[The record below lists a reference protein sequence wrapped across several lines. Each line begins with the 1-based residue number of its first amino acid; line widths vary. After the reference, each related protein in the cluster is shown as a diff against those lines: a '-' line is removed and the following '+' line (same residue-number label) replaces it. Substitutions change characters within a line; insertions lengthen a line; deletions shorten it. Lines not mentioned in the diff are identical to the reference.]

1 MTIKPYKNSIIVWQE
16 DPVEGVAEKP
26 VLLECYSDVITLT
39 QGDNTINLN
48 YETVAEFCKTL
59 KKCEPGK

>member
-1 MTIKPYKNSIIVWQE
+1 MIIKPHKNSLIVWQE
-16 DPVEGVAEKP
+16 DPEDGVAEKP
-26 VLLECYSDVITLT
+26 VLLECYNDVIAMT

-48 YETVAEFCKTL
+48 YETVAEFCKAL